1 MERKERTITNGHL
14 GTGDPMSIWQI
25 VALSGPRASGKSSI
39 AKILEEEYGFE
50 RLAFSDCL
58 REIAS
63 LSGAS
68 FVNDREFLAQLGDIL
83 RGYDEDFIVNAM
95 KKKLETTE
103 KRIVIED
110 VRFPKEVEFCLAR
123 DVKMVSIEVEHSE
136 QIQRIMNREK
146 SSHTEAVNLIQ
157 HKDNFLLGDGV
168 EWDLV
173 VQSEGEFSKIAEKV
187 VALLESRHDL
197 DDGQNWSPLP

>member
-1 MERKERTITNGHL
+1 MERKERTITNGNL
-14 GTGDPMSIWQI
+14 GTGDSMKNKSV
-25 VALSGPRASGKSSI
+25 VALSGPRACGKSSI
-39 AKILEEEYGFE
+39 AKILQDEYGFE
-50 RLAFSDCL
+50 RFAFSDCL
-58 REIAS
+58 REIAT
-63 LSGAS
+63 LSGPK
-68 FVNDREFLAQLGDIL
+68 FVNDRNFLAQLGNII

-173 VQSEGEFSKIAEKV
+173 VQSEGEFSKIAKRV
-187 VALLESRHDL
+187 VALLE
-197 DDGQNWSPLP
+197 N